1 MSVTRCSPFLPLASC
16 VSLGKFFSDI
26 SPFFLSDA
34 GSFQPNSKAL
44 ETCSA
49 SGTTDLKKEGEGN
62 KPGSALGPST

>member
-1 MSVTRCSPFLPLASC
+1 MVNSGTR
-16 VSLGKFFSDI
+16 VDSLESFSDI

-34 GSFQPNSKAL
+34 CSFQPNSKAL